1 MFSLLSTAILK
12 IMQRDKDTKEA
23 CILVVDDNEDAR
35 EAMVAILQ
43 MKGYCVAS
51 AQNGRERLITCEMR
65 PLPI

>member
-1 MFSLLSTAILK
+1 
-12 IMQRDKDTKEA
+12 MQRDKDTKEA